1 MDPPPPS
8 SLNAQLPRSYDDVFR
23 RALAKDP
30 AARFPSAGSFMAA
43 LGLNAPGV
51 SPVDTL
57 PAVSAPQPEPLETLE
72 LKQPAPKSLRPWLGR
87 RGVAAAALAAAVAM
101 VAATVALRSSGD
113 RMTAV
118 APPPGIEVAT
128 HPTDAAVF
136 VNGVRMGNSPLF
148 LTPVPP
154 GLHHVKVTR
163 EGFVPAELSFEVT
176 GEGPPI
182 PLRFTLQPATGT
194 LQIESEPKAAS
205 VKLDGR
211 GVGATPL
218 VALPVVP
225 GGHELRIESPG
236 FRPWSRKVNVAL
248 GETLSVTAQLER
260 AGRPMARKEALR
272 IGGWV
277 QRGDLVEMG
286 PGVTPPRKT
295 SGDAA
300 RLPDA
305 ARKLRLKGTV
315 TVQLT
320 VTETGEVIDAH
331 VVGSAG
337 EILDQALLD
346 AVRHW
351 RYEPAELNGLK
362 VKVRIRESQAFG
374 TSGR

>member
-1 MDPPPPS
+1 
-8 SLNAQLPRSYDDVFR
+8 
-23 RALAKDP
+23 
-30 AARFPSAGSFMAA
+30 
-43 LGLNAPGV
+43 
-51 SPVDTL
+51 
-57 PAVSAPQPEPLETLE
+57 
-72 LKQPAPKSLRPWLGR
+72 
-87 RGVAAAALAAAVAM
+87 
-101 VAATVALRSSGD
+101 
-113 RMTAV
+113 
-118 APPPGIEVAT
+118 
-128 HPTDAAVF
+128 
-136 VNGVRMGNSPLF
+136 
-148 LTPVPP
+148 
-154 GLHHVKVTR
+154 
-163 EGFVPAELSFEVT
+163 
-176 GEGPPI
+176 
-182 PLRFTLQPATGT
+182 
-194 LQIESEPKAAS
+194 
-205 VKLDGR
+205 
-211 GVGATPL
+211 
-218 VALPVVP
+218 
-225 GGHELRIESPG
+225 
-236 FRPWSRKVNVAL
+236 
-248 GETLSVTAQLER
+248 
-260 AGRPMARKEALR
+260 MARKEALR